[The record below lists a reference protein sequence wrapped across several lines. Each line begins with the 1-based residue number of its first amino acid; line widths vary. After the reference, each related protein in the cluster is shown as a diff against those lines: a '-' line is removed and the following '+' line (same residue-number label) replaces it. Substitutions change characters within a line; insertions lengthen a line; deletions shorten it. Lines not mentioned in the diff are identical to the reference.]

1 MMQAEDFADGSVAF
15 RDLGRHTYC
24 IARSGHG
31 KSAIIRGLV
40 HQLMSEESQALYP
53 CAILY
58 LDPKGDDALAVV
70 REAEALDLSR
80 IALLDPVRAGFSV
93 NPLELPPYQDEE
105 ERVRVVNLY
114 TGFVMA
120 IVKEWYGSDLTN
132 APRMTRIME
141 RILDAL
147 YHLSDAPTWID
158 LNDVV
163 TKLQSGDKAEVDA
176 LMKTFSEALGKTGA
190 EELQKALEAI
200 KGFQREAF
208 DPVLTRIERFATDS
222 YLRKLFSVRHSSINF
237 SELIKPG
244 HLTIVRVP
252 AAEVG
257 DHVRSL
263 IMSMVV
269 LKLWFSVLERT
280 GKTTE
285 EERTPVLAL
294 VDEFQ
299 NLQGMGVLQ
308 VLLAE
313 ARSHKLGLW
322 LAHQNLDQVDDKML
336 ASILGNTSTQI
347 AGRLSGEDAA
357 RIARNWER
365 EQILE
370 RQIEARLVT
379 LPDWTFLV
387 REMPGPGQE
396 QQPPYQVVTL
406 PPPTPKRSFDDLKPF
421 YEEMKQRYGLAN
433 VEKSLFSKEAT
444 QKWMNYLPEGYPEL
458 PTRET
463 WLILTALEKKQPA
476 NKTDLSKLTTIER
489 DSPGTVQERGITA
502 LLETMKDQGIIEI
515 ATVKKRGP
523 VSQIDY
529 RLTDTGRRLLAC
541 DFATIGEADAM
552 NIATKAREHYISSGL
567 FFMVGRQDLDME
579 RKPDAVVYDY
589 LNNKAILIEVESP
602 SHITTHGDQLKRH
615 MVQIAPFAEEHVWV
629 KMESEAAVKELI
641 SQLPADQASRV
652 KIFVV

>member
-1 MMQAEDFADGSVAF
+1 MQSAEFEHGSMSF
-15 RDLGRHTYC
+15 GDLGRHTYC

-31 KSAIIRGLV
+31 KSVLIRGLA
-40 HQLMSEESQALYP
+40 HQLMTDEAQKVYP
-53 CAILY
+53 CAVIY
-58 LDPKGDDALAVV
+58 IDPKGDDAMQML
-70 REAEALDLSR
+70 REAETLDPEKV
-80 IALLDPVRAGFSV
+80 ILLDPVRTGFSV
-93 NPLELPPYQDEE
+93 NPLELPPYKDGE

-120 IVKEWYGSDLTN
+120 IVKEWYGSDLAN

-163 TKLQSGDKAEVDA
+163 TTLQSGERSEVDA
-176 LMKTFSEALGKTGA
+176 LMKTFSETLGKAGA
-190 EELQKALEAI
+190 DELQKSLEAI
-200 KGFQREAF
+200 RGFQKEAF
-208 DPVLTRIERFATDS
+208 DPVLTRIERFATDT
-222 YLRKLFSVRHSSINF
+222 YLRKLFSARHSSVDF
-237 SELIKPG
+237 KEVIKPG

-257 DHVRSL
+257 EHVRSM

-280 GKTTE
+280 GRTTE
-285 EERTPVLAL
+285 EERAPVLVGL
-294 VDEFQ
+294 DEFQ

-322 LAHQNLDQVDDKML
+322 LAHQNLNQVDDKML

-347 AGRLSGEDAA
+347 AGRLSGEDAT

-365 EQILE
+365 DQTLE

-387 REMPGPGQE
+387 REMPAPGQE

-406 PPPTPKRSFDDLKPF
+406 PPPKPKRPYDDLKPF
-421 YEEMKQRYGLAN
+421 MGEMKRRYGLAK
-433 VEKSLFSKEAT
+433 VEKSLFSEEARM
-444 QKWMNYLPEGYPEL
+444 KWMSFLSEDYPAM

-463 WLILTALEKKQPA
+463 WLVLTALEKKRTA
-476 NKTDLSKLTTIER
+476 NKTDISRMTALER
-489 DSPGTVQERGITA
+489 DSPGAVQEGGLTT
-502 LLETMKDQGIIEI
+502 LLEKMKDDRLIEI
-515 ATVKKRGP
+515 ASVKKRGP
-523 VSQIDY
+523 VTAIDY
-529 RLTDTGRRLLAC
+529 RLSAEGTRLLTC
-541 DFATIGEADAM
+541 DYTDIGKDDAQE
-552 NIATKAREHYISSGL
+552 IAAQAREYYVSHGQ
-567 FFMVGRQDLDME
+567 FFQVCRQDLDMP
-579 RKPDAVVYDY
+579 RKPDCAAFDY
-589 LNNKAILIEVESP
+589 LNQKAIAVEIESP
-602 SHITTHGDQLKRH
+602 SHVDTHADQLMRH
-615 MVQIAPFAEEHVWV
+615 FLEVDPFNELHVWV
-629 KMESEAAVKELI
+629 KKESETKVQDLAR
-641 SQLPADQASRV
+641 QLPADQAGKVRIYAV
-652 KIFVV
+652 